1 MKPTPI
7 ALPRKPRIRQKEQ
20 APDQRQ
26 FCVVPIRAITDR
38 RVTGMEMRVLMLYC
52 SYSNR
57 SGLTWVGQQR
67 LATQLNVSKMRVCT
81 LTSSL
86 INKGYLKVVYQ
97 GFRGERADTRQVIY
111 KGDLPLSEV
120 VAITGESAPYMIEK
134 DQRLQLN
141 QPVKGQTMAKRKQ
154 LKVNDQAL
162 IDLGQIDPG
171 YKLVNDDRENQLV
184 TIRKAIGSELFEAV
198 IAELGSDASIS
209 QIESHLDKLLS

>member
-111 KGDLPLSEV
+111 KADLPLSEI

-154 LKVNDQAL
+154 SKVNDQSL

-198 IAELGSDASIS
+198 MAELGSDASIS
-209 QIESHLDKLLS
+209 QIQSHLDKLLS

>member
-1 MKPTPI
+1 
-7 ALPRKPRIRQKEQ
+7 
-20 APDQRQ
+20 
-26 FCVVPIRAITDR
+26 
-38 RVTGMEMRVLMLYC
+38 
-52 SYSNR
+52 
-57 SGLTWVGQQR
+57 
-67 LATQLNVSKMRVCT
+67 
-81 LTSSL
+81 
-86 INKGYLKVVYQ
+86 
-97 GFRGERADTRQVIY
+97 
-111 KGDLPLSEV
+111 

>member
-111 KGDLPLSEV
+111 KADLPLSEI

-154 LKVNDQAL
+154 SKVNDQSL

-171 YKLVNDDRENQLV
+171 YKLAESDRENQLV
-184 TIRKAIGSELFEAV
+184 TIRKAIGSELFDAV

-209 QIESHLDKLLS
+209 QIQSHLDKLLS

>member
-111 KGDLPLSEV
+111 KADLPLSEI

>member
-1 MKPTPI
+1 
-7 ALPRKPRIRQKEQ
+7 
-20 APDQRQ
+20 
-26 FCVVPIRAITDR
+26 
-38 RVTGMEMRVLMLYC
+38 
-52 SYSNR
+52 
-57 SGLTWVGQQR
+57 
-67 LATQLNVSKMRVCT
+67 MRVCT

-111 KGDLPLSEV
+111 KADLPLSEI

>member
-1 MKPTPI
+1 MEKVQIT
-7 ALPRKPRIRQKEQ
+7 LPKKPRLRQKEQ

-26 FCVVPIRAITDR
+26 FCIVPIRAITDR
-38 RVTGMEMRVLMLYC
+38 RLTGMEMRVLMLYC

-67 LATQLNVSKMRVCT
+67 LAVHLNVSKMRIST
-81 LTSSL
+81 LTTAL
-86 INKGYLKVVYQ
+86 VNKGYLKVVYQ

-111 KGDLPLSEV
+111 RADLPLSEI
-120 VAITGESAPYMIEK
+120 VAITGEAAPYMIERDHK
-134 DQRLQLN
+134 IQLN

-154 LKVNDQAL
+154 SKVNDQAL
-162 IDLGQIDPG
+162 IDLGKIDPG
-171 YKLVNDDRENQLV
+171 YQLAESDRENQLT

-198 IAELGSDASIS
+198 MADLGSDASIQ

>member
-154 LKVNDQAL
+154 LKVNGQAL

-171 YKLVNDDRENQLV
+171 YQLVNDDRENQLV

>member
-184 TIRKAIGSELFEAV
+184 TIRKAIGSELFDAV

-209 QIESHLDKLLS
+209 QIQSHLDKLLS